1 MGCCVRDK
9 FPGLVTLPDGR
20 VTVAWTWKHY
30 SYPPVV
36 LVVGEEDEYFKVDN
50 AQQRVLFQ
58 FWVSFYDFTSF
69 NNSKA
74 YPNCK

>member
-36 LVVGEEDEYFKVDN
+36 GEDEEDEFGVDN
-50 AQQRVLFQ
+50 AQQRVLCQ

-69 NNSKA
+69 NNS
-74 YPNCK
+74 

>member
-9 FPGLVTLPDGR
+9 FPGLVTLPNGR

-36 LVVGEEDEYFKVDN
+36 PMVGEEDEYLEVDN
-50 AQQRVLFQ
+50 A
-58 FWVSFYDFTSF
+58 
-69 NNSKA
+69 
-74 YPNCK
+74 